1 MISTPCTFVTRDRRL
16 LNCETPKFEETRY
29 LLSFRFVN
37 LTEQGVW
44 GRVIEFIPPSVY
56 LASGVSHADGGVLGR

>member
-1 MISTPCTFVTRDRRL
+1 MRSPPCTFVTRDRRL

-29 LLSFRFVN
+29 LLSFRFVD

-44 GRVIEFIPPSVY
+44 GRVIEFIVPCVY
-56 LASGVSHADGGVLGR
+56 LASGVNHADGDVMGR